1 MRSIST
7 LVEGPFVGSSTW
19 PLPSCM
25 LNDFLTFYSMFESI
39 QTCAKIFH
47 ALVRAS
53 KEASRWPASQ

>member
-53 KEASRWPASQ
+53 KEA